1 MQVLRQLPK
10 ITDDKLLV
18 GVDTADDAGVYQIS
32 DELAVVN
39 TLDFF
44 PPIVDDPFLFGAI
57 AAANALSDI
66 YAMAAK
72 PTLAMNI
79 VCFPKELPME
89 VLGTIIKGALTKINE
104 AGAILVGGH
113 SIADTEIKYGLSVTG
128 FVEPGRITTNA
139 GAKTGEELIL
149 TKPLGIGVIT
159 SALKAGRMKEEEAAA
174 AFDSMTTLNRG
185 AAEAGAAAGV
195 SACTD
200 ISGYGLMGH
209 AMEMARGSGV
219 SLVIDSSMVPVLPGA
234 MELAGDSSNRPG
246 SLKRNREYIEAEV
259 TVSEGV
265 DSIRELL
272 LYDPQTSGGL
282 LFSVPAASVE
292 RLIWEL
298 GERGAGA
305 ARIGRTVE
313 REDGISG
320 IKII

>member
-10 ITDDKLLV
+10 ISDDKLLV

-72 PTLAMNI
+72 PKLAMNI

-89 VLGTIIKGALTKINE
+89 VLEDILKGALTKILE

-113 SIADTEIKYGLSVTG
+113 SIADTEVKYGLSLTG
-128 FVEPGRITTNA
+128 FVDPRSLTTNA
-139 GAKTGEELIL
+139 GARAGDELIL

-159 SALKAGRMKEEEAAA
+159 SALKGGRMKEEAAAA
-174 AFDSMTTLNRG
+174 AFDSMTTLNKG
-185 AAEAGAAAGV
+185 AAEAGAEVGV
-195 SACTD
+195 NACTD

-219 SLVIDSSMVPVLPGA
+219 GLVIDSGAVPVLPGA
-234 MELAGDSSNRPG
+234 LALAADASNRPG
-246 SLKRNREYIEAEV
+246 SLKMNREYIEAEV
-259 TVSEGV
+259 IVAEGV
-265 DSIRELL
+265 DEVRELL

-282 LFSVPAASVE
+282 LFSVSSKRSE
-292 RLIWEL
+292 RLIEEL
-298 GERGAGA
+298 AERGVNA
-305 ARIGRTVE
+305 ARIGSVVE
-313 REDGISG
+313 AKDGKSRIT
-320 IKII
+320 IR

>member
-10 ITDDKLLV
+10 ISDDKLLV

-72 PTLAMNI
+72 PKLAMNI

-89 VLGTIIKGALTKINE
+89 VLEDILKGALTKINE

-113 SIADTEIKYGLSVTG
+113 SIADTEVKYGLSLTG
-128 FVEPGRITTNA
+128 FVEPDRLTTNA
-139 GAKTGEELIL
+139 GARAGDELIL

-159 SALKAGRMKEEEAAA
+159 SALKAGRMKEEDAGA
-174 AFDSMTTLNRG
+174 AFDSMTTLNKG
-185 AAEAGAAAGV
+185 AAEAGAEVGV
-195 SACTD
+195 NACTD

-219 SLVIDSSMVPVLPGA
+219 GLVIDSGAVPMLPGA
-234 MELAGDSSNRPG
+234 LALAGDASNRPG

-259 TVSEGV
+259 RVAEGV
-265 DSIRELL
+265 DEVRELL

-282 LFSVPAASVE
+282 LFSVPSKSSE
-292 RLIWEL
+292 RLIEQL
-298 GERGAGA
+298 SERGVNA
-305 ARIGRTVE
+305 ARIGSVVE
-313 REDGISG
+313 DKDEKSRIT
-320 IKII
+320 IR

>member
-1 MQVLRQLPK
+1 MQVLRQLPE

-57 AAANALSDI
+57 AAANAFSDI
-66 YAMAAK
+66 YAMGARPA
-72 PTLAMNI
+72 LAMNI
-79 VCFPKELPME
+79 VCFPRELPME
-89 VLGTIIKGALTKINE
+89 VLEAIIKGALKKINE
-104 AGAILVGGH
+104 AGAILIGGH
-113 SIADTEIKYGLSVTG
+113 SIEDTEIKYGLSVTG
-128 FVEPGRITTNA
+128 FVEPGRITTNG
-139 GAKTGEELIL
+139 GARAGEELIL

-159 SALKAGRMKEEEAAA
+159 SALKAGRMKESEAAA
-174 AFDSMTTLNRG
+174 AFTSMTTLNKA
-185 AAEAGAAAGV
+185 AAEAGAEAGV

-219 SLVIDSSMVPVLPGA
+219 SLVIDSSMVPLLPGA
-234 MELAGDSSNRPG
+234 MELAGDASNRPG

-265 DSIRELL
+265 DDVGELL

-298 GERGAGA
+298 GERGVDA
-305 ARIGRTVE
+305 ARIGFTVE
-313 REDGISG
+313 REDGISR

>member
-1 MQVLRQLPK
+1 MQVLRQLPEVS
-10 ITDDKLLV
+10 DDKLLV

-57 AAANALSDI
+57 AAANAFSDI
-66 YAMAAK
+66 YAMAAS
-72 PTLAMNI
+72 PRLAMNI

-89 VLGTIIKGALTKINE
+89 VLEDIIKGALQKINE
-104 AGAILVGGH
+104 AGAILIGGH
-113 SIADTEIKYGLSVTG
+113 SIEDTEIKYGLSVTG
-128 FVEPGRITTNA
+128 FVEPGRITTNG
-139 GAKTGEELIL
+139 GARAGEELIL

-159 SALKAGRMKEEEAAA
+159 SALKAGRMKESEAAA
-174 AFDSMTTLNRG
+174 AFTSMTTLNKA
-185 AAEAGAAAGV
+185 AAEAGAEARV

-219 SLVIDSSMVPVLPGA
+219 SLVIDSSMVPLLPGA
-234 MELAGDSSNRPG
+234 MELAGDASNRPG

-265 DSIRELL
+265 DDIRELL

-298 GERGAGA
+298 GERGVDA
-305 ARIGRTVE
+305 ARIGFTVE
-313 REDGISG
+313 REDGISR